1 MLLFAEYDET
11 LLQSHVEEFQA
22 AAGVAG
28 TFSVNCIHKA
38 RDPGRDQMVF
48 ALMHETGRTLVL
60 KKDFQAGKS
69 WIEREY
75 RLFEKLQPHFG
86 SSGKNRIVTPVY
98 LAADKSFHITEFAE
112 GRTATDILLTP
123 SSPAQVNQVFRRAG
137 AWLYRLHSFSPEEPE
152 NIWMQWVF
160 DELEKTAADSSG
172 MISQDHYGRYA
183 SQLLDQSRSL
193 QGSPCPRVFSH
204 GDFHSDNLI
213 LGSGNA
219 CGLDLAY
226 AKHKPAIY
234 DVADF
239 LASDITTPA
248 EPAEIG
254 PGGVRRAST
263 EFFFK
268 TYRRPFSASILNF
281 HLRARLLLKLAHC
294 RAIEVEENPR
304 ARKRF
309 DVLLARLE
317 SAFSQPLDG

>member
-1 MLLFAEYDET
+1 MLLFAEYDEA

-75 RLFEKLQPHFG
+75 RLFEKLQPHFE

-137 AWLYRLHSFSPEEPE
+137 AWLHHLHSFSPEEPE
-152 NIWMQWVF
+152 KIWMQWVF
-160 DELEKTAADSSG
+160 DELERAAADHAV
-172 MISQDHYGRYA
+172 ISQEHYARYT

-213 LGSGNA
+213 LGSGIA
-219 CGLDLAY
+219 RGLDLAY

-239 LASDITTPA
+239 LASDITTQA
-248 EPAEIG
+248 ERAEIG

-268 TYRRPFSASILNF
+268 TYRRSFSASILNF
-281 HLRARLLLKLAHC
+281 HLRARLLLKLAHI
-294 RAIEVEENPR
+294 RVSEVEENPR

-309 DVLLARLE
+309 AILLARLE
-317 SAFSQPLDG
+317 EAFSQPLDG